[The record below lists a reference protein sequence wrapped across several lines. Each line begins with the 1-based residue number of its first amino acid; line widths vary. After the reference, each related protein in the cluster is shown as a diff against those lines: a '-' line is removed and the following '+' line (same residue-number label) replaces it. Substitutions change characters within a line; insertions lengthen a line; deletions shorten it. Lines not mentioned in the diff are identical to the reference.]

1 MGSRSQGDDYCTDWI
16 RNVMSMQFSCD
27 ATFHH
32 ASLPWWI
39 QCSNSNVTF
48 FPVVKNFLNWNGI
61 SYFWHRMLSHNL
73 CTHAHT
79 INCTLHSL
87 RLTEYDTHQTCY
99 WCIQTG
105 PLDQITIQWTPSL
118 RVINNWSMQ
127 DHTARADGRYTSV
140 SAQVS
145 PAGQQTNLTA
155 FDMASCHVSV
165 LCYKLVSDSS
175 RETCQS
181 LWLRR
186 VLHC

>member
-1 MGSRSQGDDYCTDWI
+1 MGSRSHGDDYCTDWI

-48 FPVVKNFLNWNGI
+48 FPVVKNFLKWNGI

-118 RVINNWSMQ
+118 RVINNRSMQ
-127 DHTARADGRYTSV
+127 DQLASRQIWPHSTWLHVTSQYSV
-140 SAQVS
+140 
-145 PAGQQTNLTA
+145 TNSWAT
-155 FDMASCHVSV
+155 V
-165 LCYKLVSDSS
+165 LEKLVNHFD
-175 RETCQS
+175 
-181 LWLRR
+181 
-186 VLHC
+186 

>member
-1 MGSRSQGDDYCTDWI
+1 
-16 RNVMSMQFSCD
+16 MQFSCD

-48 FPVVKNFLNWNGI
+48 FPVVKNFLKWNGI

-127 DHTARADGRYTSV
+127 DHTARADGLYTRRYQLRCHQLASRRIWPHLTWLHVTSQYSV
-140 SAQVS
+140 
-145 PAGQQTNLTA
+145 TNSWAT
-155 FDMASCHVSV
+155 V
-165 LCYKLVSDSS
+165 LEKLVNLFDVYCIVK
-175 RETCQS
+175 RY
-181 LWLRR
+181 
-186 VLHC
+186 VLVNE